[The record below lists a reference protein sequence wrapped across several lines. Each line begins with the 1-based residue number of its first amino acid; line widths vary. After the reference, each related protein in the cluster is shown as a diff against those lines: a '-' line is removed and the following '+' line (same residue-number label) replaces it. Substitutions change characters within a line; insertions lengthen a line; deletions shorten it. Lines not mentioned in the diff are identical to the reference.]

1 MAHDVLLKMEGIS
14 KSFPGVKALDNVTL
28 EVKAGT
34 VHALMGENGAGK
46 STLIKALAGIK
57 EINKGNINREY
68 KKSEAGYLPQYI
80 QTEKN
85 FPATVYEVVIS
96 GCLNKK
102 GWFSFYNKED
112 KAKAEKNIKKMNI
125 EDIKEKPFTRLSGGQ
140 KQRVLLARAL
150 CSAKNIIF
158 LDEPEAG
165 LDIKA
170 SRSMY
175 DIIGRINADE
185 LMTVVMVSHDVLTAS
200 KYANKILHIDENDMF
215 FGTTEEYM
223 KTSYYKNILN

>member
-1 MAHDVLLKMEGIS
+1 MPLISAQNLCLSYDNKDV
-14 KSFPGVKALDNVTL
+14 VKNLNFSIYNGDYVAIV
-28 EVKAGT
+28 
-34 VHALMGENGAGK
+34 GENGAGK